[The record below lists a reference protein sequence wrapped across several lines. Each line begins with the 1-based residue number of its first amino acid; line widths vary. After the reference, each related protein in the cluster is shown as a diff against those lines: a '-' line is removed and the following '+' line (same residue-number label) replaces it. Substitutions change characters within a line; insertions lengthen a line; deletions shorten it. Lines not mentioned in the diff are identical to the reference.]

1 MRRIVTLVSLSC
13 AGLLMWTSVTQAQG
27 RKTRGET
34 EANWDAIAKGGASGP
49 SISAR
54 DIDAM
59 NIVHVLV
66 EKKKDLKLSAEQLE
80 RLKTMESALKEKN
93 APLGRAVDSLR
104 KQMRVS
110 GTPSAEDEARMAIS
124 RDALFAVLKDV
135 QANNEAAV
143 KEAMPVLDETQQKAA
158 AAVVQEQAEENQATL
173 REKMGGRSGGS
184 GGARPP
190 GRRGQ

>member
-1 MRRIVTLVSLSC
+1 MRRIVTLASLSC
-13 AGLLMWTSVTQAQG
+13 VALLTSASLLHAQG

-34 EANWDAIAKGGASGP
+34 EANWDAIAKNGAAGP

-54 DIDAM
+54 DVEAM
-59 NIVHVLV
+59 NVLHALV
-66 EKKKDLKLSAEQLE
+66 EKKKDLKLSAEQGDK
-80 RLKTMESALKEKN
+80 LKAMETALKEKN

-135 QANNEAAV
+135 QTNNEAAV
-143 KEAMPVLDETQQKAA
+143 KEAMPVLDESQQKIADGI
-158 AAVVQEQAEENQATL
+158 VQEQMEEQRSML
-173 REKMGGRSGGS
+173 REKMGGRGGA

-190 GRRGQ
+190 GRRGA